1 MNPINQIDLTKYF
14 NQVQAEY
21 EANQKTIATLEAK
34 QASLRHLLWKQ
45 TKPYPQRPTQIS
57 R

>member
-1 MNPINQIDLTKYF
+1 MKPVTQIELTKYF

-21 EANQKTIATLEAK
+21 ETNQKTIATLEAK
-34 QASLRHLLWKQ
+34 QASLRHLLWKR

>member
-21 EANQKTIATLEAK
+21 EANQKTITALEAK
-34 QASLRHLLWKQ
+34 QASLRHILWKR
-45 TKPYPQRPTQIS
+45 TKPYPQRPGQKA